1 MTSPVYMEYLDRI
14 QELQRRIAEEE
25 RENILKGAKAIAD
38 RLAADRIIHVIGT
51 GGHSYI
57 GAEEIFFRAG
67 GLFPVNAI
75 LDEGFSLGQGAL
87 RSMAIERTPGYVRAI
102 LENNDLRSGD
112 LLIIVNAYGINSAT
126 IDSALFCKE
135 KGVTSIGVTSIPL
148 QRALPKEHE
157 ARHPSKEDL
166 CDLVDICVDTKVP
179 LGDALMA
186 IPGVTQKVGSCSTFA
201 NALALNSLMLEAVAE
216 LARRGIDPPIWQSG
230 NSPGGDAANRKNIAK
245 YKYRIKKL

>member
-1 MTSPVYMEYLDRI
+1 LTRVVYQEYLSQI

-25 RENILKGAKAIAD
+25 QENILLGAAAIAD
-38 RLAADRIIHVIGT
+38 RIAADRLVHVIGT

-57 GAEEIFFRAG
+57 GAEEVFFRAG

-87 RSMAIERTPGYVRAI
+87 RSMYIERTPGYARTI
-102 LENNDLRSGD
+102 LKNNDLQPGD

-126 IDSALFCKE
+126 IDCALYCRE
-135 KGVTSIGVTSIPL
+135 NGITSIGVTSSAV

-157 ARHPSKEDL
+157 SRHPSKQDL
-166 CDLVDICVDTKVP
+166 CDLVDIFVDTKVP
-179 LGDALMA
+179 PGDALIA

-201 NALALNSLMLEAVAE
+201 NALAMNALMLEAVAN
-216 LARRGIDPPIWQSG
+216 LARRGIDPPIWQSA
-230 NSPGGDAANRKNIAK
+230 NSPGGDAANRANIAK
-245 YKYRIKKL
+245 YKYRVKKL